1 MLCGIGRFT
10 GLDGETAEETE
21 RAEGLGRLMSRR
33 LISAG
38 PCLVVVGACF
48 CSLGALLPPEDA
60 DAAGVFTFF
69 FLPFWPAS
77 SGSSVFLVFFFS
89 TRAIASA
96 SHAAFNLPRA
106 AGRLLFHCRE
116 RASPAIASMLRLLST
131 DSSISPASYP
141 STT

>member
-10 GLDGETAEETE
+10 GLDGETAEEAE
-21 RAEGLGRLMSRR
+21 GAEGLGRVMSRR

-38 PCLVVVGACF
+38 LRSVVVGACF
-48 CSLGALLPPEDA
+48 CSLGALLPREDA

-106 AGRLLFHCRE
+106 AGRLLFPFPG
-116 RASPAIASMLRLLST
+116 RASTVIASIL
-131 DSSISPASYP
+131 
-141 STT
+141 